1 MKGLVRSF
9 GPWLTATFIGLTAFW
24 LLVLILVPQAMM
36 IEQSLWSRES
46 RSDLSVR
53 IDRAYNDLELQRY
66 DLAAATDPAKR
77 AHLTK
82 EIAELEALIPE
93 LEAQEQ
99 SARARY
105 EELTILYARAVL
117 SSFRDV
123 ENALSA
129 SVLYQ
134 RQYQQ
139 ARLALDQARVAFRL
153 ADTRYRTGTV
163 DFLTVLDAQRTV
175 FQASDQLVLANLAR
189 FNARVDLYRA
199 LGGGWDGVARA

>member
-1 MKGLVRSF
+1 M
-9 GPWLTATFIGLTAFW
+9 
-24 LLVLILVPQAMM
+24 
-36 IEQSLWSRES
+36 
-46 RSDLSVR
+46 
-53 IDRAYNDLELQRY
+53 
-66 DLAAATDPAKR
+66 
-77 AHLTK
+77 
-82 EIAELEALIPE
+82 
-93 LEAQEQ
+93 
-99 SARARY
+99 
-105 EELTILYARAVL
+105 L